1 MKLLSTKEAAK
12 ILNVNPSRVRQ
23 LYLAG
28 RLPAMK
34 IGGSLV
40 FKEKDLKKV
49 ADRKP
54 GRPKKKKRGKN
65 KMAILQEC
73 SICHRKQSLKINAV
87 TSAIII

>member
-1 MKLLSTKEAAK
+1 MKLLSTKEAAE

-23 LYLAG
+23 LYLAK

-49 ADRKP
+49 ADRKV
-54 GRPKKKKRGKN
+54 GRPKKKIRN
-65 KMAILQEC
+65 K
-73 SICHRKQSLKINAV
+73 KK
-87 TSAIII
+87 

>member
-1 MKLLSTKEAAK
+1 MENLLTTQQASK

-40 FKEKDLKKV
+40 FKENDLKKV
-49 ADRKP
+49 ADRKA
-54 GRPKKKKRGKN
+54 GRPKKKIR
-65 KMAILQEC
+65 
-73 SICHRKQSLKINAV
+73 RKK
-87 TSAIII
+87 

>member
-1 MKLLSTKEAAK
+1 MIKTHKGDDYLKLLSTKDAAK

-23 LYLAG
+23 LKLAG

-49 ADRKP
+49 QDRKV
-54 GRPKKKKRGKN
+54 GRPKKKKRRIGN
-65 KMAILQEC
+65 G
-73 SICHRKQSLKINAV
+73 
-87 TSAIII
+87 T